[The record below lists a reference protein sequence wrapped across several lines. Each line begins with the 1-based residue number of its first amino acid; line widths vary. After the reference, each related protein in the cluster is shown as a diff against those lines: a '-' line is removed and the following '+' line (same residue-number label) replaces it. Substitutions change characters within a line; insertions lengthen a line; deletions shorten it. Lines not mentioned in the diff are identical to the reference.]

1 MFKTEEWVLPE
12 RTAPDPADSPAVLL
26 GTAALFFGAIAA
38 LAVSVPVPFFLTPFA
53 APAGGL
59 ALAFGAAGIHYARR
73 GVGRLWVA
81 AAGTAL
87 GFVGLGAFIGFLVM
101 FAA

>member
-1 MFKTEEWVLPE
+1 MSW
-12 RTAPDPADSPAVLL
+12 RSAADPADSPAVLPAP
-26 GTAALFFGAIAA
+26 TALFFGAVAA
-38 LAVSVPVPFFLTPFA
+38 LGVSVPVFFLLTPFD
-53 APAGGL
+53 APADGL
-59 ALAFGAAGIHYARR
+59 ALAFGAAGIHYARH

-87 GFVGLGAFIGFLVM
+87 GFVGFSAFVGFLVL